1 MPIDYAAE
9 YNNRARIADGDEILA
24 RMARGSAG
32 YRARVLTRRPAD
44 LNLRYGA
51 TTRQIIDL
59 FRADGGGDA
68 PLAVFIHGG
77 FWRSLDP
84 THFSQVAKGLN
95 GRGIV

>member
-9 YNNRARIADGDEILA
+9 YNNRARIANGDEILA

-59 FRADGGGDA
+59 FRADG
-68 PLAVFIHGG
+68 AVTH
-77 FWRSLDP
+77 RSPSLSMAGSGAHSIRP
-84 THFSQVAKGLN
+84 TSA
-95 GRGIV
+95 R